1 VTGAVYAD
9 TTMFENLGKGNGL
22 ASGVC
27 SVRKNLVKKEMVN
40 IFFLTQCLLM
50 GVPFFCLIGYQIIS
64 VENKMHMENKTIT
77 FNNL

>member
-9 TTMFENLGKGNGL
+9 TTMFENLGKGNGS

-50 GVPFFCLIGYQIIS
+50 GDPAMF
-64 VENKMHMENKTIT
+64 
-77 FNNL
+77 